1 MYNYMIAQ
9 PDKMFWNIM
18 FFVVLF
24 IIDIIFTII
33 YIRKNN
39 KRIKDINS
47 EKDFLRMVINDER
60 LSQTYRNF
68 NKAMEEYNMIQKVI
82 KNDR

>member
-9 PDKMFWNIM
+9 PDKLFWIA
-18 FFVVLF
+18 VLF
-24 IIDIIFTII
+24 VIGFIFELCVI
-33 YIRKNN
+33 YIMYRKTN
-39 KRIKDINS
+39 KTLAIIEM
-47 EKDFLRMVINDER
+47 EKQFLRTVLKDKEMCE
-60 LSQTYRNF
+60 SYRNF